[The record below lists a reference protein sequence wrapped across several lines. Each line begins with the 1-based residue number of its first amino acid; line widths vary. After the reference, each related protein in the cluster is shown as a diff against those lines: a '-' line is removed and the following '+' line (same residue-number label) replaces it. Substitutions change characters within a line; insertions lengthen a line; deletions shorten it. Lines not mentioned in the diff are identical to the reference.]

1 MQASHPFAAKAVIS
15 AEDLAGQRL
24 LEYDREHYPDY
35 WDKVTGFFRER
46 NLQPKVAGEFDGV
59 SSLMA
64 ALEGNLGIALLAA
77 GGLLGDR
84 VSARPLA
91 ASPPRIAVAA
101 GVSSGSTPTA
111 QVLAFIEELKRAAG
125 ES

>member
-1 MQASHPFAAKAVIS
+1 MPASHPFAAKAVIS

-77 GGLLGDR
+77 GGSLGGRGDSTAFGSE
-84 VSARPLA
+84 SA
-91 ASPPRIAVAA
+91 AA
-101 GVSSGSTPTA
+101 GISSGSTPTA
-111 QVLAFIEELKRAAG
+111 HVPAFIEELKRAAG
-125 ES
+125 GS

>member
-1 MQASHPFAAKAVIS
+1 MPASHPFAAKAVIF

-46 NLQPKVAGEFDGV
+46 NLQAKVAGEFDGV

-64 ALEGNLGIALLAA
+64 ALEGNVGTALLAA
-77 GGLLGDR
+77 GGSLGGRGDR
-84 VSARPLA
+84 T
-91 ASPPRIAVAA
+91 ASGSESVAA
-101 GVSSGSTPTA
+101 GVCSDSTPIV
-111 QVLAFIEELKRAAG
+111 QVPAFIEELKRAVG

>member
-1 MQASHPFAAKAVIS
+1 MPASHPFAAKAVIF

-46 NLQPKVAGEFDGV
+46 NLQAKVAGEFEGV

-64 ALEGNLGIALLAA
+64 ALEGNVGTALLVARGSL
-77 GGLLGDR
+77 GGR
-84 VSARPLA
+84 VTARPLA
-91 ASPPRIAVAA
+91 VSPPRLAYPP
-101 GVSSGSTPTA
+101 GSTPTA
-111 QVLAFIEELKRAAG
+111 HVPAFIEELKRAAG
-125 ES
+125 GS